1 MPAPY
6 PGTTHG
12 RWMAP
17 DGIAPLV
24 SVIVPTFNRAR
35 LLGEAIDS
43 VWRQTHRPIELL
55 IVDDGSTDDTRAAA
69 EAWAARHRGDPRFQA
84 RVVSQANGGAPSA
97 RNHGLIESTGAF
109 IQFLDSDDLLHQ
121 RKLELQVA
129 AFERFPAAGYVWSPH
144 RRGVRFSRADT
155 EAPIAGREPRLV
167 SRRGLRRLPTKAVT
181 GLFRRRVCWAIGPWN
196 ESLVR
201 HQDWEYMARTLHC
214 IDTAAEQ
221 PGALY
226 LIQLHEEGRITD
238 LQESRRKAVVAKLR
252 SAEAAEAY
260 ARHLRPSVR
269 ASATF
274 RRRLASR
281 FFSIVQ
287 QALAARAWREA
298 RAAAAG
304 IVRQWLGPIGR
315 GVESVTDRHDEPS
328 QPR

>member
-6 PGTTHG
+6 PGTIHA

-17 DGIAPLV
+17 DGVAPLV

-35 LLGEAIDS
+35 LLVEAVDS

-55 IVDDGSTDDTRAAA
+55 IVDDGSTDETRATA
-69 EAWAARHRGDPRFQA
+69 EDWVAQHSGDPQFHA
-84 RVVSQANGGAPSA
+84 RVLAQANGGAPSA

-129 AFERFPAAGYVWSPH
+129 AFNRIPTADYVWSPH
-144 RRGVRFSRADT
+144 RRGPRFSRADT
-155 EAPIAGREPRLV
+155 EAPLATSEPRLV
-167 SRRGLRRLPTKAVT
+167 STRGLRRIPTKAVT
-181 GLFRRRVCWAIGPWN
+181 GLFRRRTCWAMGPWN

-260 ARHLRPSVR
+260 ARHMQPQVR
-269 ASATF
+269 HGATF

-287 QALAARAWREA
+287 QAIAARAWREA
-298 RAAAAG
+298 RTAAAG
-304 IVRQWLGPIGR
+304 LVRQWRAAI
-315 GVESVTDRHDEPS
+315 
-328 QPR
+328 